1 MSLNFPAANSG
12 NRSGG
17 DAPRIQAVR
26 TEQNQ
31 RPALLHRVTNAM
43 EHGALV
49 VFAAENHLA
58 KGA

>member
-1 MSLNFPAANSG
+1 MSLKLHAANIS
-12 NRSGG
+12 SGG
-17 DAPRIQAVR
+17 DAPCAQNIR
-26 TEQNQ
+26 TAKSG

-43 EHGALV
+43 EHGALA